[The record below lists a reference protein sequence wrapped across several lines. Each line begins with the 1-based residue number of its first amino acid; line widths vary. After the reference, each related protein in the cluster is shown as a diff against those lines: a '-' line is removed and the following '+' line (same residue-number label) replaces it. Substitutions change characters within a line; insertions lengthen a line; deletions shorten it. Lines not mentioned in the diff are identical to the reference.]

1 LPSEETRQ
9 ADKSYLSFK
18 GELARK
24 AIHLTS
30 LVIPVG
36 FFIFNHVFIIAALA
50 AAFLI
55 SATFDFLRLFGHF
68 AVRDFLSRV
77 FGFMI
82 RPREQKSFSGSTTIL
97 FAALLVYL
105 FYDLPVAAAAM
116 IIIVLGDTAAAI
128 IGRLIGKI
136 RLRNNKSLEGTLAFV
151 IFATAGVLLVPG
163 LEIQIG
169 IIGALTGALFEA
181 LPIPI
186 DDNISVPLVA
196 GGLMQIIIANS
207 III

>member
-1 LPSEETRQ
+1 MPSEESKQ

-18 GELARK
+18 GELFRK
-24 AIHLTS
+24 GIHLTS

-36 FFIFNHVFIIAALA
+36 FLIFNSTFIIAALS

-55 SATFDFLRLFGHF
+55 SVTFDFLRLFGHF
-68 AVRDFLSRV
+68 AVRDFLRRV

-105 FYDLPVAAAAM
+105 FYDLQVAVAAM

-128 IGRLIGKI
+128 VGRLIGKI
-136 RLRNNKSLEGTLAFV
+136 RLRNNKSLEGTLAFI
-151 IFATAGVLLVPG
+151 IFATGGVFLVPG
-163 LEIQIG
+163 LDFQTG
-169 IIGALTGALFEA
+169 IIGALTGALFEV

-186 DDNISVPLVA
+186 DDNISVPLIV
-196 GGLMQIIIANS
+196 GGLMQIIIANNV
-207 III
+207 II